1 MRVGPATRHGSVIRL
16 RPDKLEE
23 YVRLHAAVWPE
34 VLDRLHASGIRNYT
48 IYLHDGWLF
57 SHFEHVGDDYA
68 ADMAAIAAHD
78 VTRQWWELTDPCQE
92 RLPGTPD
99 GEQWTA
105 MTEVFHV
112 D

>member
-16 RPDKLEE
+16 RPDKQEE
-23 YVRLHAAVWPE
+23 YVRLHAAVWPQ
-34 VLDRLHASGIRNYT
+34 VLDRLYASGIRNYT

>member
-1 MRVGPATRHGSVIRL
+1 MTHTPTRHGSVIRL
-16 RPDKLEE
+16 RPDKQEE
-23 YVRLHAAVWPE
+23 YVRLHAAVWPQ
-34 VLDRLHASGIRNYT
+34 VLDRLYASGIRNYT